1 MDAEQRW
8 PRGLLRDLDGLSV
21 DRHEAPDIGRRSDSR
36 PRVYRPRVPHNTNSN
51 NDRNNDRNSRP
62 DCPNQPPKK
71 ESTNRRP
78 QSNHSTKAT
87 LGHRTD
93 DKEGEEKEN
102 EAPSD
107 PIFPTKKSLILCFDG
122 TGNKFQGSAG
132 DSNILKIYSMLDKED
147 PHLFRYY
154 QPGIGTYV
162 ESSSMMSQK
171 SRIGRIKSWYTK
183 AKDQAVGT
191 SFGEHVMAGYKF
203 LMRYY
208 TAGDDIYFFG

>member
-8 PRGLLRDLDGLSV
+8 PRSLMRDLDALSL
-21 DRHEAPDIGRRSDSR
+21 EQYEPPLSAKRSHSQ
-36 PRVYRPRVPHNTNSN
+36 PRVYRPRKSQGHQAEHKHQRPRKPSSSREEHNTAPGTTH
-51 NDRNNDRNSRP
+51 RNQD
-62 DCPNQPPKK
+62 
-71 ESTNRRP
+71 NR
-78 QSNHSTKAT
+78 
-87 LGHRTD
+87 
-93 DKEGEEKEN
+93 E
-102 EAPSD
+102 
-107 PIFPTKKSLILCFDG
+107 IFPAKKSLILCFDG

-162 ESSSMMSQK
+162 ESSSLSKK

>member
-1 MDAEQRW
+1 MAMDAEQRW
-8 PRGLLRDLDGLSV
+8 PRSLMRDLDALSL
-21 DRHEAPDIGRRSDSR
+21 EQYEPPLSAKRSYSQ
-36 PRVYRPRVPHNTNSN
+36 PRVYRPKS
-51 NDRNNDRNSRP
+51 SRR
-62 DCPNQPPKK
+62 
-71 ESTNRRP
+71 EG
-78 QSNHSTKAT
+78 HSTAPDS
-87 LGHRTD
+87 HRNQD
-93 DKEGEEKEN
+93 REV
-102 EAPSD
+102 
-107 PIFPTKKSLILCFDG
+107 FPAKKSLILCFDG

-162 ESSSMMSQK
+162 ESSSLSKK

>member
-8 PRGLLRDLDGLSV
+8 PRGLLRDLDSLSI
-21 DRHEAPDIGRRSDSR
+21 DRHDAPAPRKRSYSR
-36 PRVYRPRVPHNTNSN
+36 PRVYRP
-51 NDRNNDRNSRP
+51 
-62 DCPNQPPKK
+62 QPPP
-71 ESTNRRP
+71 EDHFPHRS
-78 QSNHSTKAT
+78 HH
-87 LGHRTD
+87 HRTPTKRSHHRNHDPTED
-93 DKEGEEKEN
+93 D
-102 EAPSD
+102 SHTQHD
-107 PIFPTKKSLILCFDG
+107 QRSIFVAKKSLILCFDG

-162 ESSSMMSQK
+162 EASSLSEK
-171 SRIGRIKSWYTK
+171 SRVGKIKSWYKK

-208 TAGDDIYFFG
+208 TAGDEIYFFG

>member
-1 MDAEQRW
+1 MKPLIMEDV
-8 PRGLLRDLDGLSV
+8 LSRAHEYT
-21 DRHEAPDIGRRSDSR
+21 DRECHPTPTATTTATTIATPGQTAPA
-36 PRVYRPRVPHNTNSN
+36 
-51 NDRNNDRNSRP
+51 DR
-62 DCPNQPPKK
+62 KGK
-71 ESTNRRP
+71 
-78 QSNHSTKAT
+78 KAT
-87 LGHRTD
+87 TAAARVATTAR
-93 DKEGEEKEN
+93 K
-102 EAPSD
+102 PTSD
-107 PIFPTKKSLILCFDG
+107 TSTTKKKKKKKSLCFDG

-162 ESSSMMSQK
+162 ESSSMSKK
-171 SRIGRIKSWYTK
+171 SRVGRIKSWYTK

>member
-21 DRHEAPDIGRRSDSR
+21 DRNDAVDDGSRSDSR
-36 PRVYRPRVPHNTNSN
+36 PRVYRPRVPYKTNHQNSSN
-51 NDRNNDRNSRP
+51 DS
-62 DCPNQPPKK
+62 
-71 ESTNRRP
+71 NRRP
-78 QSNHSTKAT
+78 DRPTKPQRKESNNRSPRSNHSTQAN
-87 LGHRTD
+87 LGHIQD
-93 DKEGEEKEN
+93 EKDKEVEKEK
-102 EAPSD
+102 EPSD
-107 PIFPTKKSLILCFDG
+107 PIFPTTKKSLILCFDG

-147 PHLFRYY
+147 PRLFRYY

-162 ESSSMMSQK
+162 ESSSSMAQK
-171 SRIGRIKSWYTK
+171 SRVGRIKSWYTK

>member
-8 PRGLLRDLDGLSV
+8 PRGLLRDLDSLSV
-21 DRHEAPDIGRRSDSR
+21 DRSDATDSGRRSYSR
-36 PRVYRPRVPHNTNSN
+36 PRVYRPQHPPESRRQR
-51 NDRNNDRNSRP
+51 NDRSQRKRSKNRNDNKPATENPRHKHQNS
-62 DCPNQPPKK
+62 
-71 ESTNRRP
+71 
-78 QSNHSTKAT
+78 
-87 LGHRTD
+87 
-93 DKEGEEKEN
+93 GEV
-102 EAPSD
+102 
-107 PIFPTKKSLILCFDG
+107 FVTKKSLILCFDG

-162 ESSSMMSQK
+162 ESSSLSKK
-171 SRIGRIKSWYTK
+171 SRVGRIKSWYKK

>member
-8 PRGLLRDLDGLSV
+8 PRGLLRDLDSLSV
-21 DRHEAPDIGRRSDSR
+21 DRHDGTGSGRRSYSQ
-36 PRVYRPRVPHNTNSN
+36 PRVYRPQKPHEHRKQRKDSTQGSRKRSDAR
-51 NDRNNDRNSRP
+51 NDN
-62 DCPNQPPKK
+62 PPAA
-71 ESTNRRP
+71 ENPR
-78 QSNHSTKAT
+78 
-87 LGHRTD
+87 HRAG
-93 DKEGEEKEN
+93 EGEV
-102 EAPSD
+102 
-107 PIFPTKKSLILCFDG
+107 FVTKKSLILCFDG

-162 ESSSMMSQK
+162 ESSSLSKK
-171 SRIGRIKSWYTK
+171 SRVGRIKSWYKK

-208 TAGDDIYFFG
+208 TAGDDIYFFGCVFFECYNSLS

>member
-21 DRHEAPDIGRRSDSR
+21 ERYDASDAGRRSDSR
-36 PRVYRPRVPHNTNSN
+36 PRVYRPRVPHKTSSDHRNTRS
-51 NDRNNDRNSRP
+51 DRSSKPDRP
-62 DCPNQPPKK
+62 APK
-71 ESTNRRP
+71 ETNHRRP
-78 QSNHSTKAT
+78 HSNHSTKAN
-87 LGHRTD
+87 LGLRQD
-93 DKEGEEKEN
+93 ENEKEEN
-102 EAPSD
+102 EEPSSH
-107 PIFPTKKSLILCFDG
+107 IFPTKKSLILCFDG

-162 ESSSMMSQK
+162 ESSSMSKK
-171 SRIGRIKSWYTK
+171 SRVGRIKSWYTK

-208 TAGDDIYFFG
+208 TAGDEIYFFG

>member
-8 PRGLLRDLDGLSV
+8 PRALLRDIDNLSLEQQ
-21 DRHEAPDIGRRSDSR
+21 HEPPLAAKRSYSQ
-36 PRVYRPRVPHNTNSN
+36 PRVYRPKKPHGRQTEHTDRQPRKSSSRRQEHNTAPDNP
-51 NDRNNDRNSRP
+51 RNP
-62 DCPNQPPKK
+62 D
-71 ESTNRRP
+71 
-78 QSNHSTKAT
+78 
-87 LGHRTD
+87 TD
-93 DKEGEEKEN
+93 ARE
-102 EAPSD
+102 
-107 PIFPTKKSLILCFDG
+107 IFPAKKSLILCFDG

-162 ESSSMMSQK
+162 ESSSLSKK

>member
-1 MDAEQRW
+1 
-8 PRGLLRDLDGLSV
+8 
-21 DRHEAPDIGRRSDSR
+21 
-36 PRVYRPRVPHNTNSN
+36 VPHNTNSN
-51 NDRNNDRNSRP
+51 NDRNNDCNSRP

-208 TAGDDIYFFG
+208 TAGDDIYFFGLVVLILIRRV

>member
-21 DRHEAPDIGRRSDSR
+21 DRHEVSDAERRSDSR
-36 PRVYRPRVPHNTNSN
+36 PRVYRPRVPHNTSSN
-51 NDRNNDRNSRP
+51 NNNDRNSRADRP
-62 DCPNQPPKK
+62 SRPPRK
-71 ESTNRRP
+71 ESNDRRP
-78 QSNHSTKAT
+78 PSNHSTKAN
-87 LGHRTD
+87 LGHRQD
-93 DKEGEEKEN
+93 EQPDKSEPN
-102 EAPSD
+102 D

-162 ESSSMMSQK
+162 ESTSMMSQK

>member
-1 MDAEQRW
+1 MAMDAEQRW
-8 PRGLLRDLDGLSV
+8 PRSLMRDLDALSL
-21 DRHEAPDIGRRSDSR
+21 EQYEPPLSAKRSYSQ
-36 PRVYRPRVPHNTNSN
+36 PRVYRPKKPQGQQPDQKHQRPRKSS
-51 NDRNNDRNSRP
+51 SRR
-62 DCPNQPPKK
+62 
-71 ESTNRRP
+71 EG
-78 QSNHSTKAT
+78 HSTAPDS
-87 LGHRTD
+87 HRNQD
-93 DKEGEEKEN
+93 REV
-102 EAPSD
+102 
-107 PIFPTKKSLILCFDG
+107 FPAKKSLILCFDG

-162 ESSSMMSQK
+162 ESSSLSKK

>member
-8 PRGLLRDLDGLSV
+8 PRSLLRDIDNLSL
-21 DRHEAPDIGRRSDSR
+21 EQYEPALSAKRSYSQ
-36 PRVYRPRVPHNTNSN
+36 PRVYRPKKPHGHQPEQKQQRPRKSSSRREEQSGAANENSPKQ
-51 NDRNNDRNSRP
+51 DR
-62 DCPNQPPKK
+62 
-71 ESTNRRP
+71 
-78 QSNHSTKAT
+78 H
-87 LGHRTD
+87 GV
-93 DKEGEEKEN
+93 
-102 EAPSD
+102 
-107 PIFPTKKSLILCFDG
+107 FPAKKSLILCFDG

-147 PHLFRYY
+147 PHLYRYY

-162 ESSSMMSQK
+162 ESSSLSKK

-208 TAGDDIYFFG
+208 AAGDDIYFFG

>member
-8 PRGLLRDLDGLSV
+8 PRGLLRDLDNLSLEQ
-21 DRHEAPDIGRRSDSR
+21 HEPPPTGRRSYSQ
-36 PRVYRPRVPHNTNSN
+36 PRVYRPKKPHGSHADHTHRRPRKNSSRRDDHN
-51 NDRNNDRNSRP
+51 PPTDNSRNK
-62 DCPNQPPKK
+62 DC
-71 ESTNRRP
+71 
-78 QSNHSTKAT
+78 
-87 LGHRTD
+87 
-93 DKEGEEKEN
+93 GEV
-102 EAPSD
+102 
-107 PIFPTKKSLILCFDG
+107 FPTKKSLILCFDG

-162 ESSSMMSQK
+162 ESSSLSKK

>member
-8 PRGLLRDLDGLSV
+8 PRSLLRDIDNLSL
-21 DRHEAPDIGRRSDSR
+21 EQYEPPLSAQRSYSQ
-36 PRVYRPRVPHNTNSN
+36 PRVYRPKKAHSHQPEQKQHRPRKSSSRREEPNGAAPDNSPRN
-51 NDRNNDRNSRP
+51 QDRDNP
-62 DCPNQPPKK
+62 G
-71 ESTNRRP
+71 
-78 QSNHSTKAT
+78 
-87 LGHRTD
+87 L
-93 DKEGEEKEN
+93 
-102 EAPSD
+102 
-107 PIFPTKKSLILCFDG
+107 FPAKKSLILCFDG

-147 PHLFRYY
+147 PHLYRYY

-162 ESSSMMSQK
+162 ESSSLSKK
-171 SRIGRIKSWYTK
+171 SHIGRIKSWYTK

-208 TAGDDIYFFG
+208 TAGDDIYFFGWVFLIDFEWFGC

>member
-21 DRHEAPDIGRRSDSR
+21 DRHEASDPGRRSESR
-36 PRVYRPRVPHNTNSN
+36 PRVYRPRVPHNSN
-51 NDRNNDRNSRP
+51 GNNNNDRNSRP
-62 DCPNQPPKK
+62 DRPSRPQRK
-71 ESTNRRP
+71 ESNNSSRP
-78 QSNHSTKAT
+78 RSNHSTQAN
-87 LGHRTD
+87 LGHKHD
-93 DKEGEEKEN
+93 EKEAT
-102 EAPSD
+102 EKEKEKEEPSD

-162 ESSSMMSQK
+162 ESSSMSKK
-171 SRIGRIKSWYTK
+171 SRVGRIKSWYTK

>member
-8 PRGLLRDLDGLSV
+8 PRALLKEIDNLSLEQHDPPV
-21 DRHEAPDIGRRSDSR
+21 TARRSYSQ
-36 PRVYRPRVPHNTNSN
+36 PRVYRPKKPH
-51 NDRNNDRNSRP
+51 
-62 DCPNQPPKK
+62 
-71 ESTNRRP
+71 
-78 QSNHSTKAT
+78 
-87 LGHRTD
+87 GHRAEQ
-93 DKEGEEKEN
+93 KHQRPRKNSSRREEHT
-102 EAPSD
+102 APGDTSRNQD
-107 PIFPTKKSLILCFDG
+107 GREIFPAKKSLILCFDG

-162 ESSSMMSQK
+162 ESSSLSKK

>member
-21 DRHEAPDIGRRSDSR
+21 DRHDPSDSGRRSESR
-36 PRVYRPRVPHNTNSN
+36 PRVYRPRVPHRANHD
-51 NDRNNDRNSRP
+51 NDRSSRP
-62 DCPNQPPKK
+62 DRPNQPPRK

-78 QSNHSTKAT
+78 HSNHSTKAT
-87 LGHRTD
+87 LGHRQD
-93 DKEGEEKEN
+93 DKEGEGEKN
-102 EAPSD
+102 EVPSD

-162 ESSSMMSQK
+162 ESSSMSQK
-171 SRIGRIKSWYTK
+171 SRVGRIKSWYTK

>member
-1 MDAEQRW
+1 M
-8 PRGLLRDLDGLSV
+8 
-21 DRHEAPDIGRRSDSR
+21 
-36 PRVYRPRVPHNTNSN
+36 PHKTNSN
-51 NDRNNDRNSRP
+51 NNRSSRP
-62 DCPNQPPKK
+62 DRPSRPPKK
-71 ESTNRRP
+71 ESINQSPR
-78 QSNHSTKAT
+78 SNHSTQAN
-87 LGHRTD
+87 LGRRQD
-93 DKEGEEKEN
+93 EKEEEKE
-102 EAPSD
+102 EPS
-107 PIFPTKKSLILCFDG
+107 PQIFPTKKSLILCFDG

-162 ESSSMMSQK
+162 ESSSMSKK

>member
-21 DRHEAPDIGRRSDSR
+21 DRHDASDSGRRSYSR
-36 PRVYRPRVPHNTNSN
+36 PRVYRPRAPHKINSKDSN
-51 NDRNNDRNSRP
+51 NNRNRRSDQPSRPSNDRRP
-62 DCPNQPPKK
+62 H
-71 ESTNRRP
+71 
-78 QSNHSTKAT
+78 SNHSTKAN
-87 LGHRTD
+87 LGHKHD
-93 DKEGEEKEN
+93 EKGEEKE
-102 EAPSD
+102 ELGSH
-107 PIFPTKKSLILCFDG
+107 IFHTKKSLILCFDG

-147 PHLFRYY
+147 PHLYRYY

-162 ESSSMMSQK
+162 ESSSMSKK
-171 SRIGRIKSWYTK
+171 SRVGRIKSWYTK

>member
-21 DRHEAPDIGRRSDSR
+21 DRHDASDTGRRSDSR
-36 PRVYRPRVPHNTNSN
+36 PRVYRPQVPHKTIGN
-51 NDRNNDRNSRP
+51 NDRKSRP
-62 DCPNQPPKK
+62 DRPTRPHRK
-71 ESTNRRP
+71 ETTNRRP
-78 QSNHSTKAT
+78 PSNHSTKANI
-87 LGHRTD
+87 GRQY
-93 DKEGEEKEN
+93 DKEDEQEEEKEK
-102 EAPSD
+102 EEPSD
-107 PIFPTKKSLILCFDG
+107 PIFPIKKSLILCFDG

-162 ESSSMMSQK
+162 ESSSMSKK
-171 SRIGRIKSWYTK
+171 SRVGRIKSWYTK

>member
-1 MDAEQRW
+1 MAMDAEQRW
-8 PRGLLRDLDGLSV
+8 PRSLMRDLDALSLEQ
-21 DRHEAPDIGRRSDSR
+21 HEPPLSAKRSSSQ
-36 PRVYRPRVPHNTNSN
+36 PRVYRPKKPHGHQVEQKQRPRKSS
-51 NDRNNDRNSRP
+51 SRR
-62 DCPNQPPKK
+62 
-71 ESTNRRP
+71 EE
-78 QSNHSTKAT
+78 HSTA
-87 LGHRTD
+87 HRNQD
-93 DKEGEEKEN
+93 DREV
-102 EAPSD
+102 
-107 PIFPTKKSLILCFDG
+107 FPTKKSLILCFDG

-162 ESSSMMSQK
+162 ESSSLSKK

>member
-1 MDAEQRW
+1 
-8 PRGLLRDLDGLSV
+8 
-21 DRHEAPDIGRRSDSR
+21 
-36 PRVYRPRVPHNTNSN
+36 VPHRANHD
-51 NDRNNDRNSRP
+51 NDRSSRP
-62 DCPNQPPKK
+62 DRPNQPPRK

-78 QSNHSTKAT
+78 HSNHSTKAT
-87 LGHRTD
+87 LGHRQD
-93 DKEGEEKEN
+93 DKEGEGEKN
-102 EAPSD
+102 EVPSD

-162 ESSSMMSQK
+162 ESSSMSQK
-171 SRIGRIKSWYTK
+171 SRVGRIKSWYTK

>member
-8 PRGLLRDLDGLSV
+8 PRGLLRDIDKLSFEQHESPPTQRRAYSQPRAYRPKASHSGRLEQTHRH
-21 DRHEAPDIGRRSDSR
+21 DRKRRSRSGE
-36 PRVYRPRVPHNTNSN
+36 HNTAA
-51 NDRNNDRNSRP
+51 
-62 DCPNQPPKK
+62 PNPRKQD
-71 ESTNRRP
+71 N
-78 QSNHSTKAT
+78 
-87 LGHRTD
+87 
-93 DKEGEEKEN
+93 GEV
-102 EAPSD
+102 
-107 PIFPTKKSLILCFDG
+107 FPAKKSLILCFDG

-162 ESSSMMSQK
+162 ESSSMSKK

>member
-87 LGHRTD
+87 LGHRID